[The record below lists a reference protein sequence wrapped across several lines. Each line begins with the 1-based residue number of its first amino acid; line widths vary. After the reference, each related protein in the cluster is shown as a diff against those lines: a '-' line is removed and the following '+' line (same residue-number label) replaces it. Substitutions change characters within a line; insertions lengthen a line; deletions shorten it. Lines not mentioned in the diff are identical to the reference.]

1 MGFGPPQGRPTVT
14 DDEIAA
20 IMDQSPRVRT
30 LRNML
35 GATGDAIDPL
45 VDLYRPYVTGLDRLP
60 RDGRFLLVG
69 NHTSFGFAEVLLMPY
84 YARRELGVRVRPLAE
99 RALG

>member
-20 IMDQSPRVRT
+20 IMDQPPRVRM

-35 GATGDAIDPL
+35 GATGD
-45 VDLYRPYVTGLDRLP
+45 
-60 RDGRFLLVG
+60 
-69 NHTSFGFAEVLLMPY
+69 
-84 YARRELGVRVRPLAE
+84 
-99 RALG
+99 